1 MMSMNI
7 RINGSERTFTGTKNL
22 NEIILQFRKD
32 NRRVIAELNGE
43 IIKSPRWEEIVM
55 KDGDTLELV
64 TFVGGG

>member
-1 MMSMNI
+1 MNI

>member
-32 NRRVIAELNGE
+32 NRRIIAELNGE
-43 IIKSPRWEEIVM
+43 IIKSPRWEKIVM